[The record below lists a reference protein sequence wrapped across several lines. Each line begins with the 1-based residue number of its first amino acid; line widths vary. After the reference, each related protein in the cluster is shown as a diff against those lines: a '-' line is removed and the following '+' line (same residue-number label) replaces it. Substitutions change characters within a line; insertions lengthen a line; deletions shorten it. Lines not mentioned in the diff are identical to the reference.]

1 MASVNK
7 STGSD
12 AAHASSDADAGLT
25 ADDVARYHEQ
35 GFLALP
41 SVISADEVL
50 RMRAIYDRLFG
61 ARTGRANGDQFD
73 LAGPDDDDAVARL
86 PQIMRPSQYAPEIL
100 HSETIARVEALVRAL
115 LGPSAT
121 VGGDHAINKPPHHGA
136 ETPWHQDEAYWD
148 PGYTYSSL
156 SIWIPLQEAT
166 LENGC
171 MQFIPGSHRG
181 EVLPHRP
188 IGNDPRV
195 HGLEVVPGVVD
206 VSTAVACPLPPGGA
220 TIHDSRT
227 VHYTSANKSDDYRRA
242 YIIGGSTPKQPAA
255 EAAVFPWREGQ
266 QTTARAQRAQQ
277 SKE

>member
-7 STGSD
+7 SAGPD
-12 AAHASSDADAGLT
+12 AAHANSVADAGLS
-25 ADDVARYHEQ
+25 AADVARYHEQ

-41 SVISADEVL
+41 SLISADEVA
-50 RMRAIYDRLFG
+50 RMRVIYDRLF
-61 ARTGRANGDQFD
+61 ADRAGRSNGDQFD
-73 LAGPDDDDAVARL
+73 LAGPDEEGSEARL
-86 PQIMRPSQYAPEIL
+86 PQILKPSRYAPEIL
-100 HSETIARVEALVRAL
+100 QAETIARVEALVRAL

-121 VGGDHAINKPPHHGA
+121 VGGDHAINKPPHVGA

-148 PGYTYSSL
+148 PAYTYCSL

-181 EVLPHRP
+181 EVLPHQQ
-188 IGNDPRV
+188 IGNDTRV

-227 VHYTSANKSDDYRRA
+227 VHYTAANTSNDYRRA
-242 YIIGGSTPKQPAA
+242 YIIGGSAARTPAENPA
-255 EAAVFPWREGQ
+255 VYPWREGQ
-266 QTTARAQRAQQ
+266 QTTPRAQRARG